1 MKAIIFI
8 LSILFLTGC
17 GDQSHQKGNE
27 TASSEEL
34 THFRK
39 ANALVLGV
47 TEKDISTAVHGYDNY
62 GVMGQASLGQR
73 LERGGIGMN
82 QKKS

>member
-17 GDQSHQKGNE
+17 GGQSHQKGNE

-47 TEKDISTAVHGYDNY
+47 TEKDISTAVHGYETMASWDRRLSAKGWR
-62 GVMGQASLGQR
+62 GV
-73 LERGGIGMN
+73 E
-82 QKKS
+82 